1 MAGSTSRRRF
11 SSGSVLNGTKPEAAN
26 TGMAMANTSTSTM
39 PSQKAGIDMPSRAM
53 PLASHS
59 SGLPR
64 RTAAMTPA
72 PMPTTTAISRD
83 SAASSSVMGRA
94 WVMES
99 STGSPV
105 RAEVPKSPVAALLT

>member
-1 MAGSTSRRRF
+1 
-11 SSGSVLNGTKPEAAN
+11 
-26 TGMAMANTSTSTM
+26 MAMAKASTSTI
-39 PSQKAGIDMPSRAM
+39 PSQKEGTDMPSRAM

-59 SGLPR
+59 SGSPR
-64 RTAAMTPA
+64 RTAASTPA

-83 SAASSSVMGRA
+83 SAASSRVIGSA